1 MNRVAF
7 FTLDELQSHLQSIAI
22 NYSKVLCIADSNTFK
37 HCFDRLDLNAD
48 TIVIPAGEEHKNI
61 ASCISIW
68 EQLTQLN
75 VDKNALILSLGG
87 GMITDLGSFAVSC
100 FKRGVPHIN
109 IPTSLLGMVDAS
121 VGGKT
126 GIDFMGFKN
135 QIGVFDSACESY
147 ICSELLSTLPA
158 RELNSAWA
166 EIIKHYLIHDGELFR
181 EFTKKENKNTF
192 SNHEMQSL
200 IERAVAIK
208 SHFVTQDPFDKG
220 VRKALNF
227 GHTIGHA
234 IESYYLSTSTPL
246 LHGEA
251 VAMGLIA
258 ESFITYKRQK
268 LSDIELNSVSSTLHK
283 LIELAPIHPDAFESI
298 YTLALQDKKNTSTIN
313 CVLLNGIG
321 QFELDVPIHHDE
333 MLLALNH
340 YNSTCEQYAQ

>member
-1 MNRVAF
+1 MNSVAF
-7 FTLDELQSHLQSIAI
+7 FTLDELQSHLQSIAP

-37 HCFDRLDLNAD
+37 HCFDRLGITANS
-48 TIVIPAGEEHKNI
+48 IVIPAGEEHKNI

-75 VDKNALILSLGG
+75 VDRNTLILSLGG
-87 GMITDLGSFAVSC
+87 GMITDMGSFAASC

-121 VGGKT
+121 IGGKT
-126 GIDFMGFKN
+126 GIDFLGFKN

-147 ICSELLSTLPA
+147 LCSELLSTLPA

-166 EIIKHYLIHDGELFR
+166 EIIKHYLIHDAIAFHEIAKLD
-181 EFTKKENKNTF
+181 KKSTLSNTDL
-192 SNHEMQSL
+192 QRV
-200 IERAVAIK
+200 IEKAVAIK

-258 ESFITYKRQK
+258 ESFITYNSQK
-268 LSDIELNSVSSTLHK
+268 LSDIDLNAVSTTLHNRIA
-283 LIELAPIHPDAFESI
+283 LTPIQPDAFDSI

-333 MLLALNH
+333 ILLALNH
-340 YNSTCEQYAQ
+340 YNSTCEQYT